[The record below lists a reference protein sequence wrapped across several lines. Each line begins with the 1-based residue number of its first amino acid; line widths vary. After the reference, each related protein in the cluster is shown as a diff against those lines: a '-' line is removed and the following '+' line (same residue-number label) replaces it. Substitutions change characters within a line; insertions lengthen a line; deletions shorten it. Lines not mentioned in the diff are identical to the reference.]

1 MAEQGQMEVS
11 GWDKSKR
18 RNSHATDRFFRQSTN
33 IDPKCFQFLHNF
45 ILLHDKRAVTVSEEQ
60 QRFEREMQQNA
71 GKPSTKQDLFFTETL
86 VIKHL
91 LDNLKIIKKYLKE
104 KRAIK
109 PNLSWDSTMG
119 LKSELKMK
127 ITFQILICVETA
139 NHQEQTVFTQEF

>member
-1 MAEQGQMEVS
+1 
-11 GWDKSKR
+11 
-18 RNSHATDRFFRQSTN
+18 
-33 IDPKCFQFLHNF
+33 
-45 ILLHDKRAVTVSEEQ
+45 
-60 QRFEREMQQNA
+60 MQQNA